1 MIHGCKINNNNAKYK
16 IKNEKV
22 FNLFRLNIIFYVY
35 LCIQQNDNNMR
46 QYLDLLDKI
55 LNEGTQKGDRTGTG
69 TLSIFG
75 HQMRF
80 NLADGFPLL
89 TTKKL
94 HLKSIIY
101 ELLWF
106 LQGSTNVKYLQEH
119 GVRIWNEWAD
129 ADGELGPVYG
139 HQWRSWPDYDGGHID
154 QIQQVMEQIKHNPDS
169 RRMIVSA
176 WNVAEVNRMA
186 LPPCHT
192 IFQFY
197 VIPPSEQTGDVG
209 RLSLQL
215 YQRSADTFLGVPF
228 NIASYALLCM
238 MMAQVCGLK
247 PGEFIHTT
255 GDTHLYL
262 NHIEQARLQLTREP
276 RPLPQMRINPDVK
289 DLFSFNYED
298 FQLENYDPWPHIK
311 ADVSV

>member
-1 MIHGCKINNNNAKYK
+1 MK
-16 IKNEKV
+16 
-22 FNLFRLNIIFYVY
+22 
-35 LCIQQNDNNMR
+35 
-46 QYLDLLDKI
+46 QYLELLNRI
-55 LNEGTQKGDRTGTG
+55 LNEGTRKSDRTGTG
-69 TLSIFG
+69 TLSVFG

-80 NLADGFPLL
+80 DMAEGFPLL

-106 LQGSTNVKYLQEH
+106 LRGDTNVKYLHDH
-119 GVRIWNEWAD
+119 GVSIWDEWANEN
-129 ADGELGPVYG
+129 GELGPIYG
-139 HQWRSWPDYDGGHID
+139 HEWRSWPDYQGGTID
-154 QIQQVMEQIKHNPDS
+154 QIANVVDQIRRTPDS

-176 WNVAEVNRMA
+176 WNVAEVDSMA

-192 IFQFY
+192 MFQFY
-197 VIPPSEQTGDVG
+197 VAEG

-228 NIASYALLCM
+228 NIASYALLLQ
-238 MMAQVCGLK
+238 MMAQVTGLQ

-262 NHIEQARLQLTREP
+262 NHLDQARLQLTRTP
-276 RPLPQMRINPDVK
+276 RKLPRMAINPDVK
-289 DLFSFNYED
+289 SIFDFTYED
-298 FQLENYDPWPHIK
+298 FSLEGYDPWPHIK
-311 ADVSV
+311 AEVSV